1 MAVGT
6 LAVIAWATT
15 AFPSDNDAVARTMGF
30 TTFSI
35 ANLAFSWATKD
46 EIHSVFSADVI
57 QDRYFIITTLLSI
70 ASIFLAV
77 NLNVFQNFLD
87 TTELTADQWLICIVV
102 GLAIILVSEVRKLVW
117 KKPLDEEPQRVVPAA
132 AEAAPAA

>member
-1 MAVGT
+1 
-6 LAVIAWATT
+6 
-15 AFPSDNDAVARTMGF
+15 MGL

-46 EIHSVFSADVI
+46 EIHSVFSADVM

-77 NLNVFQNFLD
+77 NLNIFQRFLD
-87 TTELTADQWLICIVV
+87 TTDLTADQWLICIVV
-102 GLAIILVSEVRKLVW
+102 GLAIIVVSEVRKLVW
-117 KKPLDEEPQRVVPAA
+117 KKPLDEQPQQVVPAA
-132 AEAAPAA
+132 AEASPAA